1 MPYMDKG
8 QETIYTPYAW
18 QKRRRGVQ
26 AGLSGGIRPDLS
38 SEGAI
43 TVYIVKSRQTAGY
56 SRSTDYL
63 CVLYTYTHTHTYRW
77 LVI

>member
-1 MPYMDKG
+1 MAEKTQG
-8 QETIYTPYAW
+8 
-18 QKRRRGVQ
+18 GVQ
-26 AGLSGGIRPDLS
+26 AGLCEGIRPDLS

-56 SRSTDYL
+56 SVNQLITFA
-63 CVLYTYTHTHTYRW
+63 CYTYTHTYRW